1 MTEAVPG
8 WEMLVMELGSTNV
21 SSARHA
27 LLDAGERAVARIA
40 GLNTASE
47 VVCSRKEQ
55 KSPSKQKA
63 VV

>member
-1 MTEAVPG
+1 
-8 WEMLVMELGSTNV
+8 MELGSTNV